1 MFSYVDAEGCVLN
14 LGELISLQSKELHV
28 YVCGLKPII
37 DAVINCCNKH
47 CYFDEYIHWEQFAS
61 TVPEDEDAF
70 TVVFAKSNQF
80 YKRSKH

>member
-14 LGELISLQSKELHV
+14 LGELISLQSKEIHV

-47 CYFDEYIHWEQFAS
+47 CYLNEYIHWEQFAS
-61 TVPEDEDAF
+61 TVPEDGRE
-70 TVVFAKSNQF
+70 VFYRCISQV
-80 YKRSKH
+80 